1 MLQAIKNFLDLIKFE
16 HTVFAL
22 PFAYLG
28 MLLATPGWPGW
39 HKFIW
44 ITVAMAAART
54 LAMGTNR
61 LADRQLD
68 AINPRTAGR
77 PLVTGAISLR
87 TALAGTLISAVVLVL
102 AAWQLGPLPLRL
114 LPFALAF
121 LVGYSYTKRFTI
133 LSHFILGFTD
143 GLAPVGAWVA
153 VRGSLFT
160 PADLPAWILLAIV
173 TLWIGGFDLIYACQD
188 TEFDRQQALFAIP
201 ARFGIPFALNLSIV
215 AHALTAVLLFFLGLN
230 QGLAWPYWVAW
241 IITAA
246 LLAWEHWLVRP
257 DDLSKINVAF
267 FNLNSVISICLF
279 LGILGAIYL

>member
-1 MLQAIKNFLDLIKFE
+1 
-16 HTVFAL
+16 
-22 PFAYLG
+22 
-28 MLLATPGWPGW
+28 
-39 HKFIW
+39 
-44 ITVAMAAART
+44 MAAART

-61 LADRQLD
+61 LADRHLD

-77 PLVTGAISLR
+77 PLVTGAITLR
-87 TALAGTLISAVVLVL
+87 TALVGTLVSALILVL
-102 AAWQLGPLPLRL
+102 AAWQLGPLPLKL
-114 LPFALAF
+114 LPFALVF

-133 LSHFILGFTD
+133 FSHFILGFTD

-160 PADLPAWILLAIV
+160 REDLPAWILLAIV

-188 TEFDRQQALFAIP
+188 TDFDRKQALFAIP
-201 ARFGIPFALNLSIV
+201 ARFGIPFALNFSIA
-215 AHALTAVLLFFLGLN
+215 AHALTAALLLFLGIFMA
-230 QGLAWPYWVAW
+230 LAWPYWVAW
-241 IITAA
+241 VIATA

-257 DDLSKINVAF
+257 DDLSKMNVAF